1 MRVKVPIRRCRSRRG
16 AARLMAVTAFVTALS
31 TVATLAHA
39 VPQPPAESRSVTAG
53 DEQLTPVYPLK
64 GEVAH
69 YDFEWSEPEYTPT
82 GQDLEGGPQAT
93 HHNGIYAGPRSDNES
108 IWGGGSGGRTLRL
121 DGVDDYLTIPVPL
134 PTDQS
139 FTVSAWLEA
148 EQSGKPYTV
157 ISRPG
162 SQVSGFA
169 LKINADGKPSF
180 AMPKEDTATT
190 AWSTATGT
198 VPVTNTGEWTHLT
211 GVFDAAAGQIR
222 LYVNGARVAVAAHAE
237 GWRASGDIEVG
248 RGLAA
253 GKPADHFPGRMD
265 DVRVWSRA
273 LNDLQASGAAIP
285 QRIARADYC
294 TTGNWLHA
302 GGPKVKAAAAQGLTG
317 PAVNARLAVYT
328 WGAGTLGN
336 ARRADAEDRQA
347 AYAAEQTRRTGW
359 ASITKPFAVSGADYM
374 TFLEAPDYA
383 RTMSQFLVAESF
395 DGPPPTKPS
404 TVALDNAIAILKQRQ
419 EESKDEMYGG
429 IYAFT
434 SESDLRKLS
443 AYEIARFIRLGGLPS
458 VSPDA
463 SSLEF
468 RMEAEELKTQWAG
481 CATDDPY
488 DPFKKFGDV
497 VETADAEWQA
507 EQASQAKQRGD
518 LAAAEIQAYK
528 DLRKS
533 SDAMVEAQGQAY
545 IVSRMLV
552 FQKYWQGKPKT
563 EPGYP
568 KAAVFTNATTAISNA
583 KKAISA
589 QLTIAKSAATSAQAQ
604 ADKAATAQT
613 DAGAIALAN
622 GTPYGRGL
630 TYARQSAQ
638 VTKASASAA
647 QSSAKAIEATLNAAS
662 ATAAD
667 SKALYALGDTQ
678 SHAAQTAFRRA
689 AAEEA
694 AAQAKAA
701 AAGAEQQAV
710 QAAANATKAKAAQAK
725 AEGAEQTAKLAAADA
740 KAKRAVAESERDK
753 AKVQKEIAATER
765 GKAAAADQEARTQR
779 EAAGRALS
787 AAQTAGA
794 TAAAKKNEALA
805 AEGRAKNAR
814 DGALRAESDRDVALA
829 KQWALEAKADADE
842 GTAAAAE
849 SRTAATQARAAAN
862 EATTAASNARAAANT
877 ATTAAANARE
887 AATKAEAAAARSRAA
902 SDAAQRDVAI
912 TTAAVAKA
920 HSAAADAIASSEAAA
935 QNVRAAKALADTAK
949 AKAAEAKA
957 NADLAHIEA
966 VATAAAA
973 VRTAG
978 YAYAASQAADA
989 ARDAAVVAVAAAKTA
1004 IALGTP
1010 FRETDASAALAV
1022 LLGQTA
1028 KTLAEQQ
1035 AAVAKARADEAA
1047 KAAATA
1053 KALAAKASADDKAAA
1068 TAASQAADSAV
1079 KAAASVTKARASAAE
1094 AAAAVKATLKAEA
1107 NTIEYNRQAIGDAAA
1122 AADAANTATGYATDA
1137 RNSADAAELDAASAR
1152 GAATAAENDAAAA
1165 RGVADKAERDATAAE
1180 ASAARA
1186 QDLAREAQE
1195 AAVRTENAKERE
1207 TVTKGG
1213 VTGIGQMF
1221 TKQKVE
1227 QLGEPTPQNDCVLD
1241 IGFDGCTV
1249 KYKLRFNITVDFY
1262 LCADE
1267 DAGDDVSAATCPV
1280 DSIVWLG
1287 SEKHTDQT
1295 AYVDRYFSRLEIA
1308 LIFDKMVLQALWH
1321 VLVDDFVQCSKGS
1334 VSGCLWAASNFIPGK
1349 KIADAVDAVRALDA
1363 AMKTG
1368 VGVADAYRALKNL
1381 DLDPAV
1387 LANLERQA
1395 NTAEDLFTSCARNS
1409 FPGDTRV
1416 LMADG
1421 SHQEI
1426 RSVRVGDRVLA
1437 TDPAGGGRRA
1447 QTVTATFRHDTDRL
1461 VTVSFRGGETL
1472 TSTAGHKVYVIGE
1485 GWTLVADLST
1495 GDRLRG
1501 PDGAKRTVSG
1511 LRDRSGLTPRLV
1523 YDLTVDNL
1531 HTFYV
1536 STRGSDSRDVLVHN
1550 CMNLND
1556 ETAMPAS
1563 GAHTLKEHVNVD
1575 ANEAFRLARRK
1586 GKPNSVWTNAD
1597 IAQQAVDRV
1606 VSDYFYP
1613 RGVRNNAAFARLESW
1628 RRTAGPGDYFT
1639 LSGKWDAYPSLGK
1652 AYHPDGSTI
1661 TTAGNEVTVLL
1672 KKWSHKGRGGF
1683 VVYTAYPN

>member
-1 MRVKVPIRRCRSRRG
+1 M
-16 AARLMAVTAFVTALS
+16 ARLTTATAFVAALS
-31 TVATLAHA
+31 TMTTLAHA
-39 VPQPPAESRSVTAG
+39 VPQASPAQRAAATAQA
-53 DEQLTPVYPLK
+53 ETPVYPLK

-82 GQDLEGGPQAT
+82 GLDLDGGPEAA
-93 HHNGIYAGPRSDNES
+93 HHNGAYAGPRTDNED

-121 DGVDDYLTIPVPL
+121 DGVDDYLTVPVPL
-134 PTDQS
+134 ATDQS
-139 FTVSAWLEA
+139 FTVSAWLRSEKP
-148 EQSGKPYTV
+148 GKAYTV
-157 ISRPG
+157 ISQPG
-162 SQVSGFA
+162 DQVSGFA
-169 LKINADGKPSF
+169 LKINTDGKPSF
-180 AMPKEDTATT
+180 AMPKEDTAAT
-190 AWSTATGT
+190 AWDTVTGT
-198 VPVTNTGEWTHLT
+198 APVATSDDWTHLT

-222 LYVNGARVAVAAHAE
+222 LYVNGARVAVAPHLK
-237 GWRASGDIEVG
+237 GWRAKGDIEVG
-248 RGLAA
+248 RGMAA
-253 GKPADHFPGRMD
+253 GQPTGYFPGRMD
-265 DVRVWSRA
+265 EVRVWNRA
-273 LNDLQASGAAIP
+273 LNDLQASGVAIP
-285 QRIARADYC
+285 QWKARADYC

-302 GGPKVKAAAAQGLTG
+302 GGPKVKAAAAQGLVG

-328 WGAGTLGN
+328 WGFGTLGI
-336 ARRADAEDRQA
+336 ARREDQEDLRVLAAAHETRQ
-347 AYAAEQTRRTGW
+347 TGW
-359 ASITKPFAVSGADYM
+359 AGVTKPFAVHNDDYM
-374 TFLEAPDYA
+374 TFLQAPDYA
-383 RTMSQFLVAESF
+383 QTMLRFLGDDGAKNF
-395 DGPPPTKPS
+395 DGVPPTKPS
-404 TVALDNAIAILKQRQ
+404 TASLDQAIAILKLRK
-419 EESKDEMYGG
+419 EESKNESFGG

-434 SESDLRKLS
+434 SEDDLRKLS

-458 VSPDA
+458 VRPETD
-463 SSLEF
+463 SLEY
-468 RMEAEELKTQWAG
+468 RMEVEELKTQWAG
-481 CATDDPY
+481 CASDDPY

-507 EQASQAKQRGD
+507 EQAGQAKQRGD
-518 LAAAEIQAYK
+518 LVAAEIQAYK
-528 DLRKS
+528 DLRKA
-533 SDAMVEAQGQAY
+533 SDAMIEAQGQAF

-552 FQKYWQGKPKT
+552 FQKYWQGKSKT
-563 EPGYP
+563 DPSYP
-568 KAAVFTNATTAISNA
+568 KAAVFTNATTAIANA

-589 QLTIAKSAATSAQAQ
+589 QLTLAKSAATSAQTQ

-638 VTKASASAA
+638 VAKASASAA
-647 QSSAKAIEATLNAAS
+647 LSSAKAIEATLNAVS

-678 SHAAQTAFRRA
+678 SHAAQTAFKRA

-701 AAGAEQQAV
+701 ATGAEQQAT
-710 QAAANATKAKAAQAK
+710 QAAQNAAKAKAAQAK
-725 AEGAEQTAKLAAADA
+725 AESAEQTAKLAAADA
-740 KAKRAVAESERDK
+740 KAKRAVAEAERDK
-753 AKVQKEIAATER
+753 AKTQKDIAARER
-765 GKAAAADQEARTQR
+765 AKAAAADQEARAQR
-779 EAAGRALS
+779 EAAGRALG
-787 AAQTAGA
+787 AAQAAGA
-794 TAAAKKNEALA
+794 TAATKKDEALA
-805 AEGRAKNAR
+805 AERRAKEAR

-842 GTAAAAE
+842 GTAAAAA
-849 SRTAATQARAAAN
+849 SRTAADQARAAAN
-862 EATTAASNARAAANT
+862 DATTAASNARAAANT

-887 AATKAEAAAARSRAA
+887 AATKAEAAASRARAA

-920 HSAAADAIASSEAAA
+920 HSAAADAIASSDAAA

-957 NADLAHIEA
+957 NADMAHIEA

-973 VRTAG
+973 ARTAG

-989 ARDAAVVAVAAAKTA
+989 ARDAAVAAVAAANTA
-1004 IALGTP
+1004 ISLGTP
-1010 FRETDASAALAV
+1010 FRETDSSAGLAV
-1022 LLGQTA
+1022 LVGQTA

-1068 TAASQAADSAV
+1068 TAASQAADAAV
-1079 KAAASVTKARASAAE
+1079 RAAASVAKARASAAE

-1107 NTIEYNRQAIGDAAA
+1107 NTIEYNRQAVSDASA
-1122 AADAANTATGYATDA
+1122 AADAASTATGYATEA

-1152 GAATAAENDAAAA
+1152 GAATAAEADAANA
-1165 RGVADKAERDATAAE
+1165 RGVADQAERDATAAE

-1195 AAVRTENAKERE
+1195 AAVRTEKAKERE

-1213 VTGIGQMF
+1213 ATGIGQMF
-1221 TKQKVE
+1221 TKQKIE
-1227 QLGEPTPQNDCVLD
+1227 HIGEPTPQNDCVLD
-1241 IGFDGCTV
+1241 IGFEGCTV
-1249 KYKLRFNITVDFY
+1249 KYKLRFNVTVDFY

-1267 DAGDDVSAATCPV
+1267 DAGADVTAATCPA

-1287 SEKHTDQT
+1287 SEKHENQT
-1295 AYVDRYFSRLEIA
+1295 AYVDKYFSRLEITM
-1308 LIFDKMVLQALWH
+1308 IFDKMVLQTLWH
-1321 VLVDDFVQCSKGS
+1321 MLVDDFVECSKGS
-1334 VSGCLWAASNFIPGK
+1334 VSGCLWAASNFVPGK

-1368 VGVADAYRALKNL
+1368 VGVGDAYRALKNL

-1395 NTAEDLFTSCARNS
+1395 DTAEDVFTACARNS
-1409 FPGDTRV
+1409 FPADTEV

-1421 SHQEI
+1421 THRAIS
-1426 RSVRVGDRVLA
+1426 SVRVGDRVLA
-1437 TDPAGGGRRA
+1437 TDPADGERRA
-1447 QTVTATFRHDTDRL
+1447 QRVTATFRHDTDRL
-1461 VTVSFRGGETL
+1461 VTVSFRPGESL
-1472 TSTAGHKVYVIGE
+1472 TSTAGHKIYVVGE
-1485 GWTLVADLST
+1485 GWTLVSDLRP

-1501 PDGAKRTVSG
+1501 PDGAERTVSG

-1523 YDLTVDNL
+1523 FDLTVDDL

-1536 STRGSDSRDVLVHN
+1536 STRGSRSRDVLVHN
-1550 CMNLND
+1550 CMSLSD
-1556 ETAMPAS
+1556 EAALPAS
-1563 GAHTLKEHVNVD
+1563 GAHTLSKHVQPD
-1575 ANEAFRLARRK
+1575 AARAFEIAADTGR
-1586 GKPNSVWTNAD
+1586 PNTVWTNAD

-1613 RGVRNNAAFARLESW
+1613 RGVRSNSAFAKLESW
-1628 RRTAGPGDYFT
+1628 RRTAGPGDYFDIA
-1639 LSGKWDAYPSLGK
+1639 GKWDAYPSLGK
-1652 AYHPDGSTI
+1652 TYHPDGRTI
-1661 TTAGNEVTVLL
+1661 TTAGNQVTVLL

-1683 VVYTAYPN
+1683 VVYTAYPQ

>member
-1 MRVKVPIRRCRSRRG
+1 MT
-16 AARLMAVTAFVTALS
+16 ATAFVTALS
-31 TVATLAHA
+31 TVTTLAHA
-39 VPQPPAESRSVTAG
+39 VPNKPSAPQRATAAAEDAS
-53 DEQLTPVYPLK
+53 PVYPLK

-82 GQDLEGGPQAT
+82 SGELEGGPKAT
-93 HHNGIYAGPRSDNES
+93 HHNGIYAGERTDNES

-121 DGVDDYLTIPVPL
+121 DGVDDYLTVPVPL

-139 FTVSAWLEA
+139 FTVSAWLRSEKP
-148 EQSGKPYTV
+148 GKAYTV
-157 ISRPG
+157 ISQPG
-162 SQVSGFA
+162 SQVSGFE
-169 LKINADGKPSF
+169 LRINADGKPAF
-180 AMPKEDTATT
+180 AMPNEDTAAT
-190 AWSTATGT
+190 AWDTVTGTAPVATGNEPDGN
-198 VPVTNTGEWTHLT
+198 VWTHLT

-222 LYVNGARVAVAAHAE
+222 LYVNGARVATTTHAKA
-237 GWRASGDIEVG
+237 WRATGDIEVG

-253 GKPADHFPGRMD
+253 GKPAGYFPGRMD

-285 QRIARADYC
+285 QVIARADYC

-302 GGPKVKAAAAQGLTG
+302 GGPKVKAAAAQGLVG

-328 WGAGTLGN
+328 WGAGTLGT
-336 ARRADAEDRQA
+336 ARRQDQDDLRVAGAAHTTRQ
-347 AYAAEQTRRTGW
+347 TGW
-359 ASITKPFAVSGADYM
+359 ARVTKPFAVYNDDYM

-383 RTMSQFLVAESF
+383 QTMLQFLGDDGTKNF
-395 DGPPPTKPS
+395 DGLPPTKPS
-404 TVALDNAIAILKQRQ
+404 KASLANAIGILNQRK
-419 EESKDEMYGG
+419 EESKDEPWGGVYG
-429 IYAFT
+429 FT
-434 SESDLRKLS
+434 SEDDLKKMS
-443 AYEIARFIRLGGLPS
+443 AYEISRFIRLGGLPS
-458 VSPDA
+458 VSPETD
-463 SSLEF
+463 SLEF
-468 RMEAEELKTQWAG
+468 RMEVEELKTQWAG
-481 CATDDPY
+481 CATGNPNDPLN
-488 DPFKKFGDV
+488 KFGDV
-497 VETADAEWQA
+497 VESADAEWQA

-518 LAAAEIQAYK
+518 LVAAEIQAYK
-528 DLRKS
+528 DLRKA
-533 SDAMVEAQGQAY
+533 SDAMIEAQGQAY

-563 EPGYP
+563 EPDYP

-589 QLTIAKSAATSAQAQ
+589 QLTIAKNAAASAQTQ
-604 ADKAATAQT
+604 AGKAATAQT
-613 DAGAIALAN
+613 DAGVISLAN

-647 QSSAKAIEATLNAAS
+647 QSSSKAIEATLSAVS

-667 SKALYALGDTQ
+667 SKALYGLGATQ
-678 SHAAQTAFRRA
+678 SHAAQTAFKRA

-701 AAGAEQQAV
+701 ATGAEQQATK
-710 QAAANATKAKAAQAK
+710 AADNAKKAKAAQTK
-725 AEGAEQTAKLAAADA
+725 AETAEQTAKLAAADA
-740 KAKRAVAESERDK
+740 KSKRATAEKERDSAK
-753 AKVQKEIAATER
+753 AQKAIAATER
-765 GKAAAADQEARTQR
+765 AKAAAADQEARAQR
-779 EAAGRALS
+779 EIAGRALS
-787 AAQTAGA
+787 AAQSAGA
-794 TAAAKKNEALA
+794 TAATKKNEALA
-805 AEGRAKNAR
+805 AERGAKEAR
-814 DGALRAESDRDVALA
+814 DGALRAESNRDVAEA
-829 KQWALEAKADADE
+829 KVWALEAKADADE
-842 GTAAAAE
+842 GTAAAAA
-849 SRTAATQARAAAN
+849 SRTAADQARAAAN
-862 EATTAASNARAAANT
+862 EATTAATNARSAANT

-887 AATKAEAAAARSRAA
+887 AATKAEAAASRSRAA

-912 TTAAVAKA
+912 TNAAVATA

-966 VATAAAA
+966 VATAAEA

-978 YAYAASQAADA
+978 YAYAASQSADA
-989 ARDAAVVAVAAAKTA
+989 ARDAAVGAVAAANNA
-1004 IALGTP
+1004 ISLGTP
-1010 FRETDASAALAV
+1010 FRETDSSAGLAV
-1022 LLGQTA
+1022 LVGQTS
-1028 KTLAEQQ
+1028 KSLAEQQ

-1047 KAAATA
+1047 KAAAAA

-1079 KAAASVTKARASAAE
+1079 RAAASVTKARASAAE

-1107 NTIEYNRQAIGDAAA
+1107 NTIEYNRQATSDAAA
-1122 AADAANTATGYATDA
+1122 AATAASTATGYAADA

-1152 GAATAAENDAAAA
+1152 GAATAAETDAAAA
-1165 RGVADKAERDATAAE
+1165 RGVADQAERDATAAE

-1186 QDLAREAQE
+1186 QELAREAQE
-1195 AAVRTENAKERE
+1195 AATRTENAAERE
-1207 TVTKGG
+1207 TVTTGG
-1213 VTGIGQMF
+1213 ATGIGQMF

-1227 QLGEPTPQNDCVLD
+1227 QLGDPVPQNDCVLD

-1249 KYKLRFNITVDFY
+1249 KYKLRFNVTIDFY

-1267 DAGDDVSAATCPV
+1267 DAGADVSAATCPV

-1287 SEKHTDQT
+1287 SEKHENQT
-1295 AYVDRYFSRLEIA
+1295 AYIDKYFSRLEITM
-1308 LIFDKMVLQALWH
+1308 IFDKMVLQTLWH
-1321 VLVDDFVQCSKGS
+1321 MLVDDFVECAKGS

-1349 KIADAVDAVRALDA
+1349 KIAEAVDAVRALDA

-1368 VGVADAYRALKNL
+1368 IGVGDAYKVLKNL

-1421 SHQEI
+1421 SHRTI
-1426 RSVRVGDRVLA
+1426 SSVRVGDRVLA
-1437 TDPAGGGRRA
+1437 TDPASGERQG
-1447 QTVTATFRHDTDRL
+1447 QSVTATFRHDTDRL
-1461 VTVSFRGGETL
+1461 VVLLFRGGETL
-1472 TSTAGHKVYVIGE
+1472 TSTAGHKIYVLGE
-1485 GWTLVADLST
+1485 GWTLVSDLRT

-1501 PDGAKRTVSG
+1501 PDGAERTVSG

-1523 YDLTVDNL
+1523 FDLTVDNL

-1536 STRGSDSRDVLVHN
+1536 STQGSGSRDVLVHN
-1550 CMNLND
+1550 CMSLLD
-1556 ETAMPAS
+1556 ETALPDS
-1563 GAHTLKEHVNVD
+1563 GAHTLRDHVNPD
-1575 ANEAFRLARRK
+1575 ATKAFSLAKKK
-1586 GKPNSVWTNAD
+1586 GKPNTVWTNGD

-1606 VSDYFYP
+1606 VADYFYP
-1613 RGVRNNAAFARLESW
+1613 RGVRNDAAFAKLEKW

-1639 LSGKWDAYPSLGK
+1639 LDGKWDAYPSLGK

-1672 KKWSHKGRGGF
+1672 KKWTHKGRGGF